1 MSSLKT
7 QTIWSV
13 IPILVT
19 SVISIVSVPVYFR
32 VLGDQ
37 MYAIWFYVGTLTGA
51 FGFMDLGVGVA
62 VGRFVGVA
70 LGRGDKD
77 AVREYWATGH
87 VIVLPF
93 VLFFAA
99 LFVVLGT
106 VWGPVWFKV
115 PEADTST
122 LRWAIVWG
130 GVGLFFAYYGQ
141 MWNILA
147 QSFLDFRY
155 LSILRTWTSLLATLG
170 SLAVAVTTRDVA
182 AIVFLNTALGL
193 VAFFILFQRAT
204 KSYQLPIQFHHYRLG
219 RLKEMLPYTLKTFG
233 QLVSSSMLG
242 SLDRI
247 FLGRAAPASDFAAF
261 NVSMNIG
268 LRLSGLSVAIMGPI
282 FHNTTR
288 GVGGDMSRNPAA
300 VYRES
305 FNFMFPWYSLA
316 IIGVFFWSG
325 PLTELWL
332 GARYGSVV
340 DETFPWVVAA
350 LCLNAIANISGAQM
364 GGLDRIGTG
373 LLIQTAASVLSAL
386 AVVLG
391 WYLGGIGLAAAG
403 FFASRLVWVC
413 QDFLVRH
420 WVGIPSRS
428 YLQALRTCLRQ
439 IAVVGGIWGTFQFLP
454 AGVLVQT
461 TGAIISAIACAAIEI
476 WVSVNNSRRTGT
488 PYRPDL

>member
-1 MSSLKT
+1 MSNLRT
-7 QTIWSV
+7 QTLWSMV
-13 IPILVT
+13 PILVT
-19 SVISIVSVPVYFR
+19 SIISIISVPIYFR
-32 VLGDQ
+32 VLGDE
-37 MYAIWFYVGTLTGA
+37 MYAMWFYVGTLTGA
-51 FGFMDLGVGVA
+51 FGFMDLGLGVA

-70 LGRGDKD
+70 LGKGDKE

-87 VIVLPF
+87 AIVLPF

-122 LRWAIVWG
+122 LRWAMVWG

-141 MWNILA
+141 MWNVLA

-182 AIVFLNTALGL
+182 AIVFFNTALGL
-193 VAFFILFQRAT
+193 VAFFILFRRAT
-204 KSYQLPIQFHHYRLG
+204 KSYHLPVQFHHYRLA

-233 QLVSSSMLG
+233 QLVSGSVLG

-247 FLGRAAPASDFAAF
+247 FLGRVAPAADFAAF

-288 GVGGDMSRNPAA
+288 GVGGDASRNPAA

-316 IIGVFFWSG
+316 IICTFFWSG
-325 PLTELWL
+325 PVTGVWL
-332 GARYGSVV
+332 GPTYGAAVG
-340 DETFPWVVAA
+340 ETFPWVVSA
-350 LCLNAIANISGAQM
+350 LCINAIANISGAQL
-364 GGLDRIGTG
+364 GGLDRVGTG
-373 LLIQTAASVLSAL
+373 VVIQTISSVLSAALTL
-386 AVVLG
+386 AGWNVHGLQGAAIGYFLARLIWWIQDALVRQWVGLGLREYSTVLPVVVRQAAIVCCVWLLFRTLPEDPVTQSLG
-391 WYLGGIGLAAAG
+391 AVLSALLAAG
-403 FFASRLVWVC
+403 LE
-413 QDFLVRH
+413 L
-420 WVGIPSRS
+420 
-428 YLQALRTCLRQ
+428 
-439 IAVVGGIWGTFQFLP
+439 
-454 AGVLVQT
+454 
-461 TGAIISAIACAAIEI
+461 AIEL
-476 WVSVNNSRRTGT
+476 RR
-488 PYRPDL
+488 RPT